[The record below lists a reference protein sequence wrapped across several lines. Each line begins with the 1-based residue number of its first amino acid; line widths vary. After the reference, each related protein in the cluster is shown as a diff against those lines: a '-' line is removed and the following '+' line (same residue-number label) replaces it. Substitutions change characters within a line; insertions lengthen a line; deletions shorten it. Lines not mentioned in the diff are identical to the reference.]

1 MCDHNKTVSQG
12 AATTLRCVSMTDA
25 EIQGGH
31 YYVNC
36 NSGRDNGYLMGAC
49 LDAMSRYRDGDE
61 KSMGVRL
68 WKLSEALIT
77 QRGFA
82 MSLTENNGV

>member
-1 MCDHNKTVSQG
+1 MQNKKTVPQG

-36 NSGRDNGYLMGAC
+36 VSGNDAGKLQGAAKESLSKQYDDYDRDSLEA
-49 LDAMSRYRDGDE
+49 
-61 KSMGVRL
+61 KL
-68 WKLSEALIT
+68 WKLSEILVT
-77 QRGFA
+77 ERGFK
-82 MSLTENNGV
+82 MTL